1 MRARLICAVSI
12 AMLLIGIGCEP
23 RSQKASTSSDGK
35 AADAATREGER
46 GNGDQEPNGT
56 RYRINPEKSRLT
68 AQVGVGGLL
77 KGLGH
82 PHVIAIRKFEGEVQT
97 SSGMVGSASIRLKF
111 ATDSV
116 AEVGKEFSEKDRQKV
131 GQEVREKALESSK
144 YPEARFKSRSV
155 TVKPAGE
162 HRYEAS
168 IRGDLSLH
176 GVTHEVSFPAK
187 VQVQG
192 SSLHASGGFTI
203 LHSAYGI
210 KRLSAGGGT
219 VKAKD
224 EINLS
229 FDIQADQD

>member
-1 MRARLICAVSI
+1 
-12 AMLLIGIGCEP
+12 LIGIGCEP
-23 RSQKASTSSDGK
+23 RNRKAASAGGK
-35 AADAATREGER
+35 AADTATREVEH
-46 GNGDQEPNGT
+46 GNGDRDKTPKGT

-68 AQVGVGGLL
+68 AQVSVGGLL

-82 PHVIAIRKFEGEVQT
+82 PHVIAIRRFQGEVQT
-97 SSGMVGSASIRLKF
+97 SSGMLESASIQLKF
-111 ATDSV
+111 ATGSV
-116 AEVGKEFSEKDRQKV
+116 AEMGKEFSDKDRQKV
-131 GQEVREKALESSK
+131 GQEVREEALESSK
-144 YPEARFKSRSV
+144 YPEAQFKSRSV

-176 GVTHEVSFPAK
+176 GVTHPVSFPAK

-203 LHSAYGI
+203 LHSTYGI